1 MLSGSW
7 KNRRFLVWERESLL
21 EKFEYLPLGSIVVM
35 KGGIRKIMILARGL
49 AVAVDDTTQIFDY
62 GGCLYPEGLMGDQ
75 ILQFNPADIVK
86 IVHKGFVDEDEELM
100 LAKLDDWMSNSSFER
115 ADPLAIN
122 MQRQQDSAADH

>member
-1 MLSGSW
+1 M
-7 KNRRFLVWERESLL
+7 